1 MMKVRYRI
9 VEERT
14 REGDWEIVGAIT
26 LWESDPPHL
35 QLRGIMQHT
44 ISRSI
49 WRIIHERVT
58 ENNLTLENF
67 HEALGE
73 FERDYHLCP
82 EIHCLEGES
91 AAEIRHILRE
101 KYVYGPLTEAVSA

>member
-14 REGDWEIVGAIT
+14 RQNDWEIVGAIT
-26 LWESDPPHL
+26 LWESDPPQL

-44 ISRSI
+44 VSRSI

-73 FERDYHLCP
+73 FARDYHLRP
-82 EIHCLEGES
+82 EIHCIEGES
-91 AAEIRHILRE
+91 AAEIRHSLRE
-101 KYVYGPLTEAVSA
+101 KYVYGPLTEAVAA